1 MPDRRSDTSQSLRK
15 ILISGGCAIMVLLA
29 IFFYIERSFDQ
40 TKQQL
45 IELQKDVLKAA
56 NSMLMMRRHE
66 KDFIARVENQYVE
79 KMESEYQSILS
90 QIGQINTGV
99 MESGIN
105 IDYNGQ
111 QALANV
117 DAYTQRFFILGELV
131 VVIHGADQG
140 QGLITHFKDKVLALE
155 HALIRANSNNV
166 DQIALVTKDLMYQ
179 FFSDLDP
186 SILPRIDRNL
196 AQLQQA
202 ITQEQ
207 LGFETFSQFQ
217 EFKLAFYA
225 LQSAYEEFGYTH
237 QQGELGELRA
247 TIHQL
252 EQSLDSLFNDLP
264 PLITAKLSD
273 YESYRILSAIALV
286 AAIILVLLSV
296 TQRVTTLEKQLIQ
309 ARKDEAQASKAKSA
323 FLANMSHEIRTPLNG
338 ILGMTEILSDT
349 KLSASQK
356 DYLETINASSQTLLM
371 LINDILD
378 LSKIESGHLEV
389 CPHTTAIKET
399 IYDTAALIAPKAQ
412 KKSLDIIIDID
423 PDVPD
428 YVQADEQKVRQTLM
442 NLASN
447 AIKFTDTGSIS
458 FALKAIQS
466 SDTEVSIGFSVKDTG
481 IGIDLEKQRH
491 VFEEFKQED
500 ADTSKHYGGTG
511 LGLAICAKMVE
522 MMGGEIE
529 LQSKKGSGS
538 QFSFTLT
545 FKRDDHEVKNEDS
558 LSIAYISQ
566 KPSSLLTNEL
576 QRFGCNL
583 IQLSDVRDELF
594 HLSTTTI
601 IISDDAQH
609 LAGLQKAGAPCRLVL
624 LRDNKQGQENS
635 DINVDGY
642 LTVPLFGKR
651 MMNTLR
657 QIAADSRENVSSNK
671 CTSDNADDCSTTVVT
686 TAAESENTSAAD
698 TSTENNEELNRRH
711 FKILVVEDNK
721 VNQQIVSLNLKKLSI
736 DFVIANNGQEA
747 VDIYQHQHDSIG
759 LILMDCMMPVL
770 DGFEATKAIRDYEK
784 SEGIKQTHIIAL
796 TASVLDDDIKR
807 CYDSGMDDY
816 LPKPFKRDILM
827 EKLDA
832 RIQAS

>member
-15 ILISGGCAIMVLLA
+15 ILLSGGCAILVLLA

-45 IELQKDVLKAA
+45 IGLQKDVLKAA

-66 KDFIARVENQYVE
+66 KDFMARVENQYVE
-79 KMESEYQSILS
+79 KMEYEYQSILS

-117 DAYTQRFFILGELV
+117 DAYTQRFFKLGELV

-155 HALIRANSNNV
+155 HTLIRANSNNI

-179 FFSDLDP
+179 FLSDLDP

-196 AQLQQA
+196 MQLQQA

-237 QQGELGELRA
+237 QQGELGKLRA

-252 EQSLDSLFNDLP
+252 EQSLNSLFNDLP
-264 PLITAKLSD
+264 PLITTKLSD
-273 YESYRILSAIALV
+273 YESYRLLSAMALV

-296 TQRVTTLEKQLIQ
+296 TQRVTSLEKQLIQ

-378 LSKIESGHLEV
+378 LSKIESGHLEI

-412 KKSLDIIIDID
+412 QKSLDIIIDID
-423 PDVPD
+423 PNVPD

-458 FALKAIQS
+458 FALKAVQS
-466 SDTEVSIGFSVKDTG
+466 SDNDVSIGFSVKDTG

-522 MMGGEIE
+522 MMGGKIE
-529 LQSKKGSGS
+529 LQSKKGTGS

-545 FKRDDHEVKNEDS
+545 FKRDQHEVNNEDS
-558 LSIAYISQ
+558 LNIAYISQ
-566 KPSSLLTNEL
+566 EPSSLLINEL

-583 IQLSDVRDELF
+583 LQLSNVGEDVLN
-594 HLSTTTI
+594 LSNNTI
-601 IISDDAQH
+601 VILDDAQH
-609 LAGLQKAGAPCRLVL
+609 IAQLQKAGSAYRIVL
-624 LRDNKQGQENS
+624 LRGNRYGQDNS
-635 DINVDGY
+635 DIKVDGY
-642 LTVPLFGKR
+642 LTTPLFGTR

-657 QIAADSRENVSSNK
+657 QIATNSGENVTSSQ
-671 CTSDNADDCSTTVVT
+671 SD
-686 TAAESENTSAAD
+686 SAAVSVNAPIATTD
-698 TSTENNEELNRRH
+698 STSTADPSTENNDAKSRRH

-784 SEGIKQTHIIAL
+784 SEGIEQTHIIAL

-807 CYDSGMDDY
+807 CFDSGMDDY

>member
-45 IELQKDVLKAA
+45 IGLQKDVLKAA

-99 MESGIN
+99 MESEIS

-117 DAYTQRFFILGELV
+117 DAYTQRFFKLGELV

-140 QGLITHFKDKVLALE
+140 EGLIEHFKDKVLTLE
-155 HALIRANSNNV
+155 HALIRANSNNI

-186 SILPRIDRNL
+186 NILPRIDRNL
-196 AQLQQA
+196 TQLQQA

-237 QQGELGELRA
+237 QQGELGKLRA

-252 EQSLDSLFNDLP
+252 EQSLNSLFTDLP
-264 PLITAKLSD
+264 PLIAAKLSD
-273 YESYRILSAIALV
+273 YESYRVMSALALV

-296 TQRVTTLEKQLIQ
+296 TQRVTALEKQLIQ
-309 ARKDEAQASKAKSA
+309 ARKDEAQASRAKSA

-378 LSKIESGHLEV
+378 LSKIESGHLEI

-412 KKSLDIIIDID
+412 QKSLDIIIDID
-423 PDVPD
+423 PNVPD

-458 FALKAIQS
+458 FALKAIHS

-481 IGIDLEKQRH
+481 IGIDPEKQRH
-491 VFEEFKQED
+491 VFEEFKQENS
-500 ADTSKHYGGTG
+500 DTSKHYGGTG

-522 MMGGEIE
+522 MMGGKIE

-538 QFSFTLT
+538 LFGFTLT
-545 FKRDDHEVKNEDS
+545 FPRDNHEVNSEES

-566 KPSSLLTNEL
+566 KPSALLINDL

-583 IQLSDVRDELF
+583 TQLSDVSDELLN
-594 HLSTTTI
+594 LSTNTI
-601 IISDDAQH
+601 VISDDAHQI
-609 LAGLQKAGAPCRLVL
+609 AQLQKASARYRFVL
-624 LRDNKQGQENS
+624 LRDNKHGQENS

-642 LTVPLFGKR
+642 LTAPLFGNR

-657 QIAADSRENVSSNK
+657 QIAAISRENMTSNHA
-671 CTSDNADDCSTTVVT
+671 TSNNADGTHTLVT
-686 TAAESENTSAAD
+686 SAAETENTSETV
-698 TSTENNEELNRRH
+698 TSTESNEDLNRRH

-784 SEGIKQTHIIAL
+784 SEEIKQTHIIAL

>member
-29 IFFYIERSFDQ
+29 IFFYIERSFGQ

-45 IELQKDVLKAA
+45 IGLQKDVLKAA
-56 NSMLMMRRHE
+56 NSMLLMRRHE

-79 KMESEYQSILS
+79 KMEYEYQSILS

-99 MESGIN
+99 MESEIS

-117 DAYTQRFFILGELV
+117 DAYTQRFLKLGELV

-140 QGLITHFKDKVLALE
+140 EGLIEHFKDKALALE
-155 HALIRANSNNV
+155 HALIRANSNNI

-179 FFSDLDP
+179 FFNDLDP

-196 AQLQQA
+196 TQLQQA

-252 EQSLDSLFNDLP
+252 EQSLNSLFNDLP

-273 YESYRILSAIALV
+273 YESYRVLSAIALV

-296 TQRVTTLEKQLIQ
+296 TQRVTALEKQLIQ
-309 ARKDEAQASKAKSA
+309 ARIDEAQASKAKSA

-378 LSKIESGHLEV
+378 LSKIESGHLEI

-412 KKSLDIIIDID
+412 QKSLDIIIDID
-423 PDVPD
+423 PNVPD

-466 SDTEVSIGFSVKDTG
+466 SGTEVSVAFSVKDTG
-481 IGIDLEKQRH
+481 IGIDPEKQRH
-491 VFEEFKQED
+491 VFEEFKQENS
-500 ADTSKHYGGTG
+500 DTSKHYGGTG

-522 MMGGEIE
+522 MMGGKID

-545 FKRDDHEVKNEDS
+545 FTRDNHEVNSEES
-558 LSIAYISQ
+558 LSIAYVSQ
-566 KPSSLLTNEL
+566 NPRALLINEL
-576 QRFGCNL
+576 QRFGCDL
-583 IQLSDVRDELF
+583 TQLSDVDDELLN
-594 HLSTTTI
+594 LSTNTI
-601 IISDDAQH
+601 VISEDAHHITQ
-609 LAGLQKAGAPCRLVL
+609 LQKAGALYRLVL
-624 LRDNKQGQENS
+624 LRDNKYGQESS
-635 DINVDGY
+635 DIKVDGY
-642 LTVPLFGKR
+642 LTAPLFGNR

-657 QIAADSRENVSSNK
+657 QIAANSRENIASNMSA
-671 CTSDNADDCSTTVVT
+671 SDNADGSTTVAT
-686 TAAESENTSAAD
+686 SAAETENTSAAV
-698 TSTENNEELNRRH
+698 TSTESNENLNQRH

-736 DFVIANNGQEA
+736 DFVIANHGQEA

-807 CYDSGMDDY
+807 CYESGMDDY